1 MSAIGGMATLAG
13 PSCLPMSENLA
24 PHTILLLIG
33 GYFVLLFLVSRLT
46 GRRTD
51 NATFFLAG
59 RRTHWIWI
67 AIGMIGASLSG
78 VTFIS
83 IPGVVGTEGL
93 NRGFSYFQVVLG
105 YLLGYAVISFVL
117 LPLYYRLNLT
127 TIYGYLEQRFGR
139 WSYKT
144 GAAYFLVSRIIGSAF
159 RLYLVAMVL
168 DLFVLGPM
176 GVPLWATVGM
186 SILLIWLY
194 THRSG
199 MQTIIFTDVLQ
210 TVFML
215 TAVAMA
221 LWAIVGATGMDL
233 AALTGEAAERGLTQT
248 FFFTGGWEDPNFF
261 FKQFISGALITIV
274 MTGLDQDM
282 MQKNLACRSL
292 RDAQKNMLTFCV
304 ILVLAN
310 LLFLTLGALLYV
322 YADLG
327 AIPLPTLSDHLF
339 PLMALEHLPALV
351 GVFFIIGL
359 IAAAYSSADSALT
372 ALTTSVCV
380 DFLGMGQRPRTEQT
394 AYRLRRLVHIAL
406 SGILFLVIMGFSL
419 IHDQAIITKLFE
431 IAGYTYGPL
440 LGLFAFGLSTRRQVR
455 DHWVVIVALLAPTL
469 TWVFNTNSALW
480 FNGLKLGFLIIAVN
494 GALMYLG
501 LWLISTKNPTLPD
514 TAETAP

>member
-1 MSAIGGMATLAG
+1 MPEKLG
-13 PSCLPMSENLA
+13 PHL
-24 PHTILLLIG
+24 ILLLIG
-33 GYFVLLFLVSRLT
+33 GYFLLLFVVSRLT

-83 IPGVVGTEGL
+83 IPGVVGGEGL

-105 YLLGYAVISFVL
+105 YLLGYAVIAFVL

-127 TIYGYLEQRFGR
+127 TIYGYLEQRFGT

-144 GAAYFLVSRIIGSAF
+144 GAAYFLLSRIIGSAF

-168 DLFVLGPM
+168 DLMVLGPM

-215 TAVAMA
+215 TAVALA
-221 LWAIVGATGMDL
+221 LWAIAQTTGMGL
-233 AALTGEAAERGLTQT
+233 GALTAEASSQGWTQV
-248 FFFTGGWEDPNFF
+248 FFFSGGWEDPNFF
-261 FKQFISGALITIV
+261 FKQFVSGALITIV

-282 MQKNLACRSL
+282 MQKNLACRTL
-292 RDAQKNMLTFCV
+292 WDAQKNMLTFCV
-304 ILVLAN
+304 ILVVAN
-310 LLFLTLGALLYV
+310 LMFLTLGALLYV
-322 YADLG
+322 YAGHEGLT
-327 AIPLPTLSDHLF
+327 LPDRSDHLF
-339 PLMALEHLPALV
+339 PMMALEHLPALV

-380 DFLGMGQRPRTEQT
+380 DFLDMGQKPRAEK
-394 AYRLRRLVHIAL
+394 ADRRLRRVVHLIL
-406 SGILFLVIMGFSL
+406 SGVLFFVILGFSL
-419 IHDQAIITKLFE
+419 IHDEAIITKLFE

-455 DHWVVIVALLAPTL
+455 DRWVVPVALLAPAL
-469 TWVFNTNSALW
+469 TWVFNHYSTVW

-494 GALMYLG
+494 GLLMYLG
-501 LWLISTKNPTLPD
+501 LWAISLRKS
-514 TAETAP
+514 A

>member
-1 MSAIGGMATLAG
+1 MTAQ
-13 PSCLPMSENLA
+13 LA
-24 PHTILLLIG
+24 PVTILLLIG
-33 GYFVLLFLVSRLT
+33 AYFLLLYLGSRFT

-83 IPGVVGTEGL
+83 IPGVVGTAGL
-93 NRGFSYFQVVLG
+93 NRDFSYFQVVLG
-105 YLLGYAVISFVL
+105 YLLGYAVIALVL

-127 TIYGYLEQRFGR
+127 TIYGYLRDRFGV

-144 GAAYFLVSRIIGSAF
+144 GAAFFLLSRIIGSAF

-168 DLFVLGPM
+168 DQFVVGPL
-176 GVPLWATVGM
+176 GVPFWLTVLI
-186 SILLIWLY
+186 SILLIWVY
-194 THRSG
+194 TRRSG

-215 TAVAMA
+215 LAVTLTILVIGKSVSPEAGG
-221 LWAIVGATGMDL
+221 LIGMLQDSGH
-233 AALTGEAAERGLTQT
+233 TRI
-248 FFFTGGWEDPNFF
+248 FFFSGGWEDPNFF
-261 FKQFISGALITIV
+261 FKQFLSGALITIV

-304 ILVLAN
+304 ILVGAN
-310 LLFLTLGALLYV
+310 LLFLSLGALLYS
-322 YADLG
+322 YAG
-327 AIPLPTLSDHLF
+327 HAGIAIPERSDQLY
-339 PLMALEHLPALV
+339 PLLALQYLPAAV

-380 DFLGMGQRPRTEQT
+380 DFLGFETTERSEEQNLRT
-394 AYRLRRLVHIAL
+394 RRIVHAAT
-406 SGILFLVIMGFSL
+406 SGVFFLVILGFSA

-440 LGLFAFGLSTRRQVR
+440 LGLFAFGLSTRRRIR
-455 DHWVVIVALLAPTL
+455 DAWVLPVALAAPLL
-469 TWVFNTNSALW
+469 TWVVNAYSVEW
-480 FNGLKLGFLIIAVN
+480 FNGLRLGFLLIAVN
-494 GALMYLG
+494 GLIMYAG
-501 LWLISTKNPTLPD
+501 LWFLSRR
-514 TAETAP
+514 